1 VFAFARE
8 SRASRLMR
16 RGLRASISAA
26 RRRAVGAR
34 FRSLRR
40 RRRERGEPKID
51 QGEETMRFTKQSA
64 FLMTAGASILA
75 AQAAQAS
82 WTLGNG
88 DTLSFSELFAA
99 GSDRTVYIDDK
110 KFVFESFAS
119 AHFQLQD
126 ITLIGFI
133 SLNGNGHGFRN
144 VGFDLAGGWGDTTP
158 GDDNI
163 SEANLQY
170 TVEVNPDAYE
180 WGLRLCDMKATF
192 NGDAS
197 GIGSYARVDESV
209 FDLDTNTFLGQLSI
223 YDFYGPPQEERL
235 VDYRDFC
242 EQNPDGFRALE
253 VNKDFKFYAQDE
265 NHFASASFIRQEFSQ
280 IPAPGA
286 LALLGLAGAVGS
298 RRRRA

>member
-1 VFAFARE
+1 
-8 SRASRLMR
+8 
-16 RGLRASISAA
+16 
-26 RRRAVGAR
+26 
-34 FRSLRR
+34 
-40 RRRERGEPKID
+40 
-51 QGEETMRFTKQSA
+51 MRFTKQSA

-110 KFVFESFAS
+110 KFVFDSFTS
-119 AHFQLQD
+119 QHFDLSD

-144 VGFDLAGGWGDTTP
+144 VGFDLMGGFADTNP
-158 GDDNI
+158 GDDQV

-170 TVEVNPDAYE
+170 SVEVNPEAFE
-180 WGLRLCDMKATF
+180 WGLRLCDVRSVF
-192 NGDAS
+192 NGGVS
-197 GIGSYARVDESV
+197 GTGSFARVDESI
-209 FDLDTNTFLGQLSI
+209 FDLDANQFLGQLSV
-223 YDFYGPPQEERL
+223 YNLFGPPADQRL
-235 VDYRDFC
+235 MDYKDFC
-242 EQNPDGFRALE
+242 EINPDGYRAFE
-253 VNKDFKFYAQDE
+253 VNKNFKFFTPTAE
-265 NHFASASFIRQEFSQ
+265 GTASASFIRQEFSQ

-286 LALLGLAGAVGS
+286 FALLGLAGAVGN